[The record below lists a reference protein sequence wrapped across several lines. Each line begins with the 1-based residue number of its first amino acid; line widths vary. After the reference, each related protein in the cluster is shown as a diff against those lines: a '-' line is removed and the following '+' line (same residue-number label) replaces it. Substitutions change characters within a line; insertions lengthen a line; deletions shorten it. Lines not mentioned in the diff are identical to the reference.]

1 MEVHLISLTPDD
13 GRDIGN
19 NLWIEGAWEHQDIF
33 PPELKSLILKL
44 SNQYF
49 ARRQTLLEN
58 RKGRQA
64 IYDSGELPT
73 YLNTHEMA
81 KDPNWRVSP
90 IPKDFQCRRV
100 EITGPVS
107 DPKMVI
113 NMLSRT
119 KEGFRADTAMLDF
132 EDSMKPDWEN
142 VIAGYKNLIEAVA
155 GSLEFIQKD
164 KHYKLDKNDMPGIMV
179 RVRGLHM
186 DEKRVLVRGKK
197 VSAGLLDLITC
208 AFHISK
214 QLVDQGKTPKFYI
227 PKCEHYEEAKWWNDL
242 LFSIEEE
249 LGLKPGT
256 LKVTLLIETLPA
268 AFQMEEILFE
278 MKEHIIG
285 MNVGRWDKI
294 FSDIKVLRNH
304 PDRIS
309 PDRSTI
315 NMSKFWMD
323 NYAKRLI
330 KICHSRGAFA
340 IGGMSAFT
348 PGKSPEIIK
357 EQTEKVK
364 SDKDYEFQ
372 IGHDGCWVSHPYFI
386 KTALESFPKNNQL
399 ERTLEDFPKFPDL
412 LMDGKGP
419 KTLDGL
425 RKNIRVGIAYLE
437 GWLRGIGCV
446 SFDNLMEDLAT
457 LEISRVQT
465 WQWLH
470 HKITLDSGEK
480 VTQQL
485 LRKLFEE
492 EFKKI
497 CEQIKDNPDFE
508 KIRDSYHRGAM
519 AAEEIFL
526 SNEFKDFLTT

>member
-1 MEVHLISLTPDD
+1 MISLTPDD
-13 GRDIGN
+13 GREIGN
-19 NLWIEGAWEHQDIF
+19 NLWIEGAWEYQDIF
-33 PPELKSLILKL
+33 TPELKSLVLKL
-44 SNQYF
+44 SNRF
-49 ARRQTLLEN
+49 SPKRQTLLEN
-58 RKGRQA
+58 RKNRQA
-64 IYDSGELPT
+64 SYDAGALPT
-73 YLNTHEMA
+73 YLNSHEEA
-81 KDPNWRVSP
+81 LSPNWGVAP
-90 IPKDFQCRRV
+90 IPTDYKCRRV

-113 NMLSRT
+113 NMLTRN
-119 KEGFRADTAMLDF
+119 KEGLRADTAMLDF

-142 VIAGYKNLIEAVA
+142 VTIGYKNLIQAVD
-155 GSLEFIQKD
+155 GTLEFNQKD
-164 KHYKLDKNDMPGIMV
+164 KVYKLDKNDMPGIMV

-186 DEKRVLVRGKK
+186 DEKKVLVRGKPI
-197 VSAGLLDLITC
+197 SAGLLDLIVC
-208 AFHISK
+208 SFHIANKLIS
-214 QLVDQGKTPKFYI
+214 QGKTPKFYI
-227 PKCEHYEEAKWWNDL
+227 PKCEHYEEARWWNEL
-242 LFSIEEE
+242 LFSLEEE
-249 LGLKPGT
+249 LGLNPGT

-268 AFQMEEILFE
+268 SFQMEEILFE
-278 MKEHIIG
+278 IKEHIIG

-294 FSDIKVLRNH
+294 FSDIKILRNH
-304 PDRIS
+304 NDRIS

-348 PGKSPEIIK
+348 PGKTPEIIE
-357 EQTEKVK
+357 EQTAKVK

-372 IGHDGCWVSHPYFI
+372 IGHDGCWISHPYFL
-386 KTALESFPKNNQL
+386 KTALGSFPKTNQL
-399 ERTLEDFPKFPDL
+399 DKKLEDFPKFPDL

-419 KTLDGL
+419 KTEEGL

-465 WQWLH
+465 WQWLNH
-470 HKITLDSGEK
+470 QITLDSGEK
-480 VTQQL
+480 VTL
-485 LRKLFEE
+485 PLVRNLFLQEY
-492 EFKKI
+492 KKI
-497 CEQIKDNPDFE
+497 CDELEEKLDKNEFE
-508 KIRDSYHRGAM
+508 KARDSYHQGAM

-526 SNEFKDFLTT
+526 TKDFKEFLTT

>member
-1 MEVHLISLTPDD
+1 MISLTPDD
-13 GRDIGN
+13 GKEIGN

-33 PPELKSLILKL
+33 SPELKSIILKL
-44 SNQYF
+44 SNNF
-49 ARRQTLLEN
+49 AQRRQTLLQN
-58 RKGRQA
+58 RKNRQT
-64 IYDSGELPT
+64 IYDSGVLPD
-73 YLNTHEMA
+73 YSSVHEKA
-81 KDPNWRVSP
+81 LEQGWKVSS
-90 IPKDFQCRRV
+90 IPSDYQCRRV
-100 EITGPVS
+100 EITGPVN

-113 NMLSRT
+113 NMLSRN
-119 KEGFRADTAMLDF
+119 KDGYKADTAMLDF

-142 VIAGYKNLIEAVA
+142 VIAGYKNIMGVVD
-155 GSLEFIQKD
+155 GSLEYIQKD

-186 DEKRVLVRGKK
+186 DEKKVLFRGKP
-197 VSAGLLDLITC
+197 VSAGLLDLIVC
-208 AFHISK
+208 AFHISTK
-214 QLVDQGKTPKFYI
+214 LIAQGKTPKFYI
-227 PKCEHYEEAKWWNDL
+227 PKCEHYEEASWWNDL

-249 LGLKPGT
+249 LRLKPGT

-304 PDRIS
+304 PNRIS
-309 PDRSTI
+309 ADRSTI

-330 KICHSRGAFA
+330 KICHTRGAFA

-348 PGKSPEIIK
+348 PGKTPEIIK

-364 SDKDYEFQ
+364 SDKSYEFQ
-372 IGHDGCWVSHPYFI
+372 IGHDGCWVSHPFFI

-399 ERTLEDFPKFPDL
+399 DKTLDEFPKYPDL

-419 KTLDGL
+419 KTIEGL

-465 WQWLH
+465 WQWLK

-480 VTQQL
+480 VTISL
-485 LRKLFEE
+485 LRNLFSE

-497 CEQIKDNPDFE
+497 CQELEGRPDFQE
-508 KIRDSYHRGAM
+508 ARDSYHRGAM
-519 AAEEIFL
+519 AAEQIFL
-526 SNEFKDFLTT
+526 TEEFKEFLTI

>member
-1 MEVHLISLTPDD
+1 MISLTPDD
-13 GRDIGN
+13 GREIGN
-19 NLWIEGAWEHQDIF
+19 NIWIESAWEHQEIF
-33 PPELKSLILKL
+33 PLELMAIIHKF
-44 SNQYF
+44 SNQF
-49 ARRQTLLEN
+49 ENRRKILLEN
-58 RKGRQA
+58 RNIRQKT
-64 IYDSGELPT
+64 YDNGTLPT
-73 YLNTHEMA
+73 YTMDHLGA
-81 KDPNWRVSP
+81 LDPSWKVSP
-90 IPKDFQCRRV
+90 VPSDYLCRRV
-100 EITGPVS
+100 EITGPIS
-107 DPKMVI
+107 DAKMVI
-113 NMLSRT
+113 NMLSRN
-119 KEGFRADTAMLDF
+119 KDGLMADTAMLDF

-142 VIAGYKNLIEAVA
+142 VIAGYKNLIGAVD
-155 GSLEFIQKD
+155 GTLEYIQKE
-164 KHYKLDKNDMPGIMV
+164 KIYKLNKEDMPGIMV

-186 DEKRVLVRGKK
+186 DEKKVLVKGKPI
-197 VSAGLLDLITC
+197 SGGLLDLIVC
-208 AFHISK
+208 SYHVAKKLIS
-214 QLVDQGKTPKFYI
+214 QGKTPKFYI
-227 PKCEHYEEAKWWNDL
+227 PKCEHFEEARWWNDL
-242 LFSIEEE
+242 LFSIEDT
-249 LGLKPGT
+249 LGISPGKI
-256 LKVTLLIETLPA
+256 KVTLLVETLPA

-278 MKEHIIG
+278 IKEHIIG

-294 FSDIKVLRNH
+294 FSDIKILRNYPDKIA
-304 PDRIS
+304 PDRA
-309 PDRSTI
+309 TI

-330 KICHSRGAFA
+330 KICHSRGAMA

-348 PGKSPEIIK
+348 PGKTPEIIE
-357 EQTEKVK
+357 EQTTKVK
-364 SDKDYEFQ
+364 TDKSYEFQ

-386 KTALESFPKNNQL
+386 KTALESFPKKNQM

-419 KTLDGL
+419 KTMDGL

-470 HKITLDSGEK
+470 HQITLDGGEK
-480 VTQQL
+480 VTTQL
-485 LRKLFEE
+485 LRKLFDE

-497 CEQIKDNPDFE
+497 CDQMKDSPDYP

-526 SNEFKDFLTT
+526 SNEFKEFLTT